1 MAEEPRQQNRDAPNN
16 EDKPLS
22 LPPDGVR
29 EGAVSRV
36 ASVGLRR
43 TGTFRRIL
51 AVVPWFFVLIPAA
64 LPYLYVRAFGVN
76 VVFADAWDMV
86 LVFRTFS
93 SGRLTFA
100 DFYAQHNEHRMFFP
114 RVAELL
120 LGLLTR
126 YNNVAEMYVVVSC
139 FLITAAVLLVAFR
152 REIGLPL
159 IFFVPVAL
167 LIFSFR
173 QYENMLFGF
182 QINFAFT
189 QTFGVLA
196 LYLLYSSSRDNFR
209 AYAFAA
215 ALGSATIA
223 SFSTAQG
230 LLVWPAGLL
239 GLLLGSVARPEKKVL
254 VGLWALVGVAEWV
267 AYFVD
272 YHTPR
277 GHPPLLD
284 VLNHIGTATEYF
296 LTLLGSALFWQPEH
310 AYAGGL
316 VIGCLALAMFLAT
329 YGRGVPREH
338 PFFISLFFYSSLIL
352 LTITLGRA
360 GMFGV
365 WQAAIS
371 RYTTFSVLAV
381 ASVYAMLAKMVFATR
396 ASVLR
401 TVLLIALFGT
411 ILLSAGISYRNGIE
425 VGRAQEASRERAAHV
440 LETYRSQP
448 DARLAA
454 TLYPRAETVRRRAPL
469 LERLGYNVFSEP
481 LPPDPSVRHND

>member
-1 MAEEPRQQNRDAPNN
+1 MAGEPRPQNGGAPND
-16 EDKPLS
+16 EGKPHRGR
-22 LPPDGVR
+22 PMGF
-29 EGAVSRV
+29 A
-36 ASVGLRR
+36 GLGR
-43 TGTFRRIL
+43 TGTFRC
-51 AVVPWFFVLIPAA
+51 VVAGVSWLLVLIPAA

-86 LVFRTFS
+86 LVFHKFF

-100 DFYAQHNEHRMFFP
+100 DLYAQHNEHRMFFP
-114 RVAELL
+114 KGAELL

-189 QTFGVLA
+189 QTFGVIA
-196 LYLLYSSSRDNFR
+196 LYLLSSSGRGNFG

-239 GLLLGSVARPEKKVL
+239 LGLLLGSVARQEKKVL
-254 VGLWALVGVAEWV
+254 VGLWGIVGVAEWV

-284 VLNHIGTATEYF
+284 ALGHIGTAPGDF
-296 LTLLGSALFWQPEH
+296 LTLLGSALFWRPEH
-310 AYAGGL
+310 AYEGGL

-329 YGRGVPREH
+329 YGRGVLRQH
-338 PFFISLFFYSSLIL
+338 SFWISLLFYSLFIL
-352 LTITLGRA
+352 ATITLGRS

-365 WQAAIS
+365 LQAAIS

-381 ASVYAMLAKMVFATR
+381 ASLYALLAKMVFATT

-401 TVLLIALFGT
+401 IVLLLALFGI
-411 ILLSAGISYRNGIE
+411 ILLSAGVSYRDGIE
-425 VGRAQEASRERAAHV
+425 VGRVQEVSRERAAHV

-448 DARLAA
+448 DARLVA
-454 TLYPRAETVRRRAPL
+454 LYPRPKTVRRRAPL

>member
-1 MAEEPRQQNRDAPNN
+1 M
-16 EDKPLS
+16 
-22 LPPDGVR
+22 
-29 EGAVSRV
+29 SRV
-36 ASVGLRR
+36 ASEALRR
-43 TGTFRRIL
+43 TGTFRLIL
-51 AVVPWFFVLIPAA
+51 AVVSWLFVLIPAA

-86 LVFRTFS
+86 LVFRKFS

-114 RVAELL
+114 KGAELL

-173 QYENMLFGF
+173 QYENMLWGF
-182 QINFAFT
+182 QISFAFT

-196 LYLLYSSSRDNFR
+196 LYLLSSSGRSNFG
-209 AYAFAA
+209 AYAFA

-239 GLLLGSVARPEKKVL
+239 GLLLGSVAGPGKKVL
-254 VGLWALVGVAEWV
+254 VGLWGIVGVAEWV

-284 VLNHIGTATEYF
+284 ALGHIGTAPEYF

-329 YGRGVPREH
+329 YGRGALREH
-338 PFFISLFFYSSLIL
+338 PFWISLLFYSLLIL
-352 LTITLGRA
+352 ATITLGRS

-371 RYTTFSVLAV
+371 RYTTFSILAV

-396 ASVLR
+396 ASILR

-481 LPPDPSVRHND
+481 SPPDPSVRHND

>member
-1 MAEEPRQQNRDAPNN
+1 MDGEPRPQNGGAPND
-16 EDKPLS
+16 EGKPPS
-22 LPPDGVR
+22 GRPM
-29 EGAVSRV
+29 
-36 ASVGLRR
+36 GLAGLGR
-43 TGTFRRIL
+43 TGTFRR
-51 AVVPWFFVLIPAA
+51 VVAGVSWLLVLIPAA

-86 LVFRTFS
+86 LVFRKYS

-114 RVAELL
+114 KGAELL
-120 LGLLTR
+120 LGMLTR

-196 LYLLYSSSRDNFR
+196 LYLLSSSGRGNFR

-239 GLLLGSVARPEKKVL
+239 GLLLGSVAGPGKKVL
-254 VGLWALVGVAEWV
+254 VGLWGIVGVAEWV

-284 VLNHIGTATEYF
+284 ALGHIGTVPEYF

-329 YGRGVPREH
+329 YGRGVLREH
-338 PFFISLFFYSSLIL
+338 PFWISLLFYSLFIL
-352 LTITLGRA
+352 ATITLGRS

-365 WQAAIS
+365 WQATIS
-371 RYTTFSVLAV
+371 RYTTFSILAV
-381 ASVYAMLAKMVFATR
+381 SSVYAMLEKMVCAR
-396 ASVLR
+396 SSGL
-401 TVLLIALFGT
+401 
-411 ILLSAGISYRNGIE
+411 
-425 VGRAQEASRERAAHV
+425 GRAV
-440 LETYRSQP
+440 VV
-448 DARLAA
+448 DARLG
-454 TLYPRAETVRRRAPL
+454 TKRRIA
-469 LERLGYNVFSEP
+469 GMSY
-481 LPPDPSVRHND
+481 RHGI

>member
-16 EDKPLS
+16 EDKPSS

-29 EGAVSRV
+29 QGAVSRV
-36 ASVGLRR
+36 ASVALRR

-51 AVVPWFFVLIPAA
+51 AVVSWFFVLIPAA

-86 LVFRTFS
+86 LVFRKFFS
-93 SGRLTFA
+93 SRLTFA
-100 DFYAQHNEHRMFFP
+100 DLYAQHVEHRMLFP
-114 RVAELL
+114 RGAELL

-126 YNNVAEMYVVVSC
+126 YNNVAEMYLIVSC
-139 FLITAAVLLVAFR
+139 FLVTATVLLLAFR

-182 QINFAFT
+182 QISFAFT

-196 LYLLYSSSRDNFR
+196 LYLLSSSSRDTFR
-209 AYAFAA
+209 VHAFVA

-230 LLVWPAGLL
+230 LLVWPAGFL
-239 GLLLGSVARPEKKVL
+239 GLLLGSVATSAKKVFL
-254 VGLWALVGVAEWV
+254 CIWGIVGVAEWV

-272 YHTPR
+272 YRTPQ
-277 GHPPLLD
+277 GHPPLLHA
-284 VLNHIGTATEYF
+284 LSHIGTATEYF
-296 LTLLGSALFWQPEH
+296 LTLLGSALFWQQEH
-310 AYAGGL
+310 ALAAGMVL
-316 VIGCLALAMFLAT
+316 GCLALAMFLAT
-329 YGRGVPREH
+329 YGRGVLREH
-338 PFFISLFFYSSLIL
+338 PFFISLFFYSLLIL
-352 LTITLGRA
+352 ATITLGRA

-381 ASVYAMLAKMVFATR
+381 ASVYAMLAKMVFAR
-396 ASVLR
+396 RSIVGR
-401 TVLLIALFGT
+401 TVVLIALFGT
-411 ILLSAGISYRNGIE
+411 VLLSAGITYQNGIE
-425 VGRAQEASRERAAHV
+425 VGRVQEASRERAAYV
-440 LETYRSQP
+440 LKTYRSQP
-448 DARLAA
+448 DAHLAD
-454 TLYPRAETVRRRAPL
+454 LYPRPETVRRRAPL

>member
-1 MAEEPRQQNRDAPNN
+1 MQLSGWYRRWTEAVPMAEEPRQQNREAPKN
-16 EDKPLS
+16 EDKPPS
-22 LPPDGVR
+22 LPLDGVLQ
-29 EGAVSRV
+29 GAVSRV
-36 ASVGLRR
+36 ASVALRR
-43 TGTFRRIL
+43 TGTFRR
-51 AVVPWFFVLIPAA
+51 VVAGVSWLLVLIPAA

-86 LVFRTFS
+86 LVFHKFFS
-93 SGRLTFA
+93 SRLTFA
-100 DFYAQHNEHRMFFP
+100 DLYAQHNEHRMFFP
-114 RVAELL
+114 KGAELL

-167 LIFSFR
+167 LIF
-173 QYENMLFGF
+173 
-182 QINFAFT
+182 AFT

-196 LYLLYSSSRDNFR
+196 LYLLSSSSRDNYG

-239 GLLLGSVARPEKKVL
+239 GLLLGSVARPGKKVL
-254 VGLWALVGVAEWV
+254 VGLWGIVGVAEWV

-284 VLNHIGTATEYF
+284 ALSHIGTAPGYF

-310 AYAGGL
+310 AYEGGL
-316 VIGCLALAMFLAT
+316 GIGCLALAMFLAT
-329 YGRGVPREH
+329 YGRGVLRQH
-338 PFFISLFFYSSLIL
+338 PFWISLLFYSLLIL
-352 LTITLGRA
+352 ATITLGRS

-365 WQAAIS
+365 LQATAS

-381 ASVYAMLAKMVFATR
+381 ASLYALLAKMVFAKT
-396 ASVLR
+396 ANVLR
-401 TVLLIALFGT
+401 TVLLLALFGI
-411 ILLSAGISYRNGIE
+411 ILLSAGVSYQEGIE
-425 VGRAQEASRERAAHV
+425 VGRVQEASRERAVHV
-440 LETYRSQP
+440 LDTYSSQP
-448 DARLAA
+448 DARLVA
-454 TLYPRAETVRRRAPL
+454 LYPRPETVRSRAPL

-481 LPPDPSVRHND
+481 WPPDPSIRHQD

>member
-1 MAEEPRQQNRDAPNN
+1 MAGEPRPQNGGAPND
-16 EDKPLS
+16 EGKPHRGRLM
-22 LPPDGVR
+22 GF
-29 EGAVSRV
+29 A
-36 ASVGLRR
+36 GLGR
-43 TGTFRRIL
+43 TGTFRG
-51 AVVPWFFVLIPAA
+51 VVAGVSWLLVLIPAA

-86 LVFRTFS
+86 LVFHKFF

-100 DFYAQHNEHRMFFP
+100 DLYAQHNEHRMFFP
-114 RVAELL
+114 KGAELL

-139 FLITAAVLLVAFR
+139 FLITAVVLLVAFR

-182 QINFAFT
+182 QISFAFT

-196 LYLLYSSSRDNFR
+196 LYLLSSSRGNFG

-239 GLLLGSVARPEKKVL
+239 GLLLGSGARPGKKVL
-254 VGLWALVGVAEWV
+254 LGLWGLVGVAEWV

-284 VLNHIGTATEYF
+284 ALDHIGTAPGHF

-310 AYAGGL
+310 AYEGGL

-329 YGRGVPREH
+329 YGRGVLRQH
-338 PFFISLFFYSSLIL
+338 PFWISLLFYSLLIL
-352 LTITLGRA
+352 ATITLGRS

-365 WQAAIS
+365 LQATAS

-381 ASVYAMLAKMVFATR
+381 ASIYALLAKMVFATT

-401 TVLLIALFGT
+401 TVLLLALFGI
-411 ILLSAGISYRNGIE
+411 ILLSAGVSYRDGIE
-425 VGRAQEASRERAAHV
+425 VGRAQEVSTERAAHV

-448 DARLAA
+448 DARLVA
-454 TLYPRAETVRRRAPL
+454 LYPRPETVRSRAPF

>member
-1 MAEEPRQQNRDAPNN
+1 MAEGPRPQNGDAPND
-16 EDKPLS
+16 EGKPPRGHLM
-22 LPPDGVR
+22 GFA
-29 EGAVSRV
+29 E
-36 ASVGLRR
+36 VGS
-43 TGTFRRIL
+43 TGTFGR
-51 AVVPWFFVLIPAA
+51 VVAGVSWLFVLIPAA
-64 LPYLYVRAFGVN
+64 LPYLYVHAFGVN

-86 LVFRTFS
+86 LVFRKWF
-93 SGRLTFA
+93 SGRLAFA
-100 DFYAQHNEHRMFFP
+100 DLYAQHVEHRMFFP
-114 RVAELL
+114 RGVELL
-120 LGLLTR
+120 LGSLTR
-126 YNNVAEMYVVVSC
+126 YNNVAEMYLIVSC
-139 FLITAAVLLVAFR
+139 FLITAAVLLLAFR

-182 QINFAFT
+182 QISFAFT

-239 GLLLGSVARPEKKVL
+239 GLLLGSVVRPGKKVL
-254 VGLWALVGVAEWV
+254 VGLWGIVGVAEWV

-272 YHTPR
+272 YKTPR
-277 GHPPLLD
+277 GHLPLLHA
-284 VLNHIGTATEYF
+284 VSHIGTATEYF
-296 LTLLGSALFWQPEH
+296 LTLLGSALFWQPDH
-310 AYAGGL
+310 AFSGGL

-329 YGRGVPREH
+329 YGRGVLREH
-338 PFFISLFFYSSLIL
+338 SFWISLLFYSLFIL
-352 LTITLGRA
+352 ATITLGRA

-371 RYTTFSVLAV
+371 RYTTFSILAV
-381 ASVYAMLAKMVFATR
+381 ASIYTLLARMVFVRSSGVGR
-396 ASVLR
+396 A
-401 TVLLIALFGT
+401 VLLVALFG
-411 ILLSAGISYRNGIE
+411 IVLLSAGISYRNGIE
-425 VGRAQEASRERAAHV
+425 AGRVQEASRERAAHV

-448 DARLAA
+448 DVRLAA
-454 TLYPRAETVRRRAPL
+454 LYPRPETVRSRAPVL
-469 LERLGYNVFSEP
+469 QRLGYNVFSKP
-481 LPPDPSVRHND
+481 LPHDVSVGHND

>member
-1 MAEEPRQQNRDAPNN
+1 MGREPSAAP
-16 EDKPLS
+16 
-22 LPPDGVR
+22 
-29 EGAVSRV
+29 
-36 ASVGLRR
+36 RR
-43 TGTFRRIL
+43 TGTFKRITAGVSWL
-51 AVVPWFFVLIPAA
+51 FILVPAA
-64 LPYLYVRAFGVN
+64 LPYLYVHAFGVN
-76 VVFADAWDMV
+76 VVFADAWDTV
-86 LVFRTFS
+86 LVFRKFS
-93 SGRLTFA
+93 SGRLAFA
-100 DFYAQHNEHRMFFP
+100 DLYAQHVEHRMFFP
-114 RVAELL
+114 RGAELL
-120 LGLLTR
+120 LGMLTR
-126 YNNVAEMYVVVSC
+126 YNSVAEMYLIVSC
-139 FLITAAVLLVAFR
+139 FVITAAVLLVAFR
-152 REIGLPL
+152 TEIGLPL

-196 LYLLYSSSRDNFR
+196 LYLLSSSGRGNFR

-239 GLLLGSVARPEKKVL
+239 GLLLGSVAGPGKKVL
-254 VGLWALVGVAEWV
+254 VGLWGIVGVAEWV

-284 VLNHIGTATEYF
+284 ALGHIGKTPGYF

-329 YGRGVPREH
+329 YGGGVIREH
-338 PFFISLFFYSSLIL
+338 PFWVSLLFYSLFIL
-352 LTITLGRA
+352 ATITLGRS

-365 WQAAIS
+365 LQATAS
-371 RYTTFSVLAV
+371 RYATFSILAV
-381 ASVYAMLAKMVFATR
+381 ASLYALLAKMVFATTTN
-396 ASVLR
+396 VLR
-401 TVLLIALFGT
+401 TLLLLALFGI
-411 ILLSAGISYRNGIE
+411 ILLSAGVSYRDGIE
-425 VGRAQEASRERAAHV
+425 VGRVQEVSRDRAAHV
-440 LETYRSQP
+440 LETYRSEP

-454 TLYPRAETVRRRAPL
+454 T
-469 LERLGYNVFSEP
+469 
-481 LPPDPSVRHND
+481 

>member
-1 MAEEPRQQNRDAPNN
+1 MGRTSTYKRITA
-16 EDKPLS
+16 
-22 LPPDGVR
+22 GV
-29 EGAVSRV
+29 A
-36 ASVGLRR
+36 
-43 TGTFRRIL
+43 
-51 AVVPWFFVLIPAA
+51 WFFIVVPAA
-64 LPYLYVRAFGVN
+64 LPYLYVHAFGVN

-86 LVFRTFS
+86 LVFRKWF
-93 SGRLTFA
+93 SGRLVFA
-100 DFYAQHNEHRMFFP
+100 DLYAQHVEHRMFFP
-114 RVAELL
+114 RGVELL

-126 YNNVAEMYVVVSC
+126 YNNVAEMYLIVSC

-182 QINFAFT
+182 QLSFAFT

-196 LYLLYSSSRDNFR
+196 LYLLSSSGRGNFG

-239 GLLLGSVARPEKKVL
+239 GLVLGSVAGPGKKVL
-254 VGLWALVGVAEWV
+254 LGLWGLAGVAEWV

-284 VLNHIGTATEYF
+284 ALGHIGTVPEYF

-329 YGRGVPREH
+329 YGRGVLREH
-338 PFFISLFFYSSLIL
+338 PFFISLFFYSLLIL
-352 LTITLGRA
+352 ATITLGRA

-381 ASVYAMLAKMVFATR
+381 ASVYAMLAKMVFAR
-396 ASVLR
+396 RSIVGR
-401 TVLLIALFGT
+401 TVVLIALFGT
-411 ILLSAGISYRNGIE
+411 VLLSAGISYQNGVE
-425 VGRAQEASRERAAHV
+425 VGRAQEASRERAAYV
-440 LETYRSQP
+440 LKTYES
-448 DARLAA
+448 ARR
-454 TLYPRAETVRRRAPL
+454 TLGRP
-469 LERLGYNVFSEP
+469 
-481 LPPDPSVRHND
+481 

>member
-1 MAEEPRQQNRDAPNN
+1 MAGEPRPQNGGAPND
-16 EDKPLS
+16 EGKPHRGRLM
-22 LPPDGVR
+22 GF
-29 EGAVSRV
+29 A
-36 ASVGLRR
+36 GLGR
-43 TGTFRRIL
+43 TGTFRG
-51 AVVPWFFVLIPAA
+51 VVAGVSWLLVLIPAA

-86 LVFRTFS
+86 LVFHKFF

-100 DFYAQHNEHRMFFP
+100 DLYAQHNEHRMFFP
-114 RVAELL
+114 KGAELL

-139 FLITAAVLLVAFR
+139 FLITAVVLLVAFR

-182 QINFAFT
+182 QISFAFT

-196 LYLLYSSSRDNFR
+196 LYLLSSSSRGNFG

-239 GLLLGSVARPEKKVL
+239 GLLLGSGARPGKKVL
-254 VGLWALVGVAEWV
+254 LGLWGLVGVAEWV

-284 VLNHIGTATEYF
+284 ALGHIGTAPGHF

-310 AYAGGL
+310 AYEGGL

-329 YGRGVPREH
+329 YGRGVLRQH
-338 PFFISLFFYSSLIL
+338 PFWISLLFYSLLIL
-352 LTITLGRA
+352 ATITLGRS

-365 WQAAIS
+365 LQATAS

-381 ASVYAMLAKMVFATR
+381 ASIYALLAKMVFATT

-401 TVLLIALFGT
+401 TVLLLALFGI
-411 ILLSAGISYRNGIE
+411 ILLSAGVSYRDGIE
-425 VGRAQEASRERAAHV
+425 VGRAQEVSTERAAHV
-440 LETYRSQP
+440 LETYGSQP
-448 DARLAA
+448 DARLVA
-454 TLYPRAETVRRRAPL
+454 LYPRPETVRSRAPF

>member
-1 MAEEPRQQNRDAPNN
+1 MAGEPRPQNGGAPND
-16 EDKPLS
+16 EGKPRRGRLM
-22 LPPDGVR
+22 GF
-29 EGAVSRV
+29 A
-36 ASVGLRR
+36 GLGQ
-43 TGTFRRIL
+43 TGTFRG
-51 AVVPWFFVLIPAA
+51 VVAGVSWLLVLIPAA

-86 LVFRTFS
+86 LVFHKFF

-100 DFYAQHNEHRMFFP
+100 DLYAQHNEHRMFFP
-114 RVAELL
+114 KGAELL

-139 FLITAAVLLVAFR
+139 FLITAVVLLVAFR

-182 QINFAFT
+182 QISFAFT

-196 LYLLYSSSRDNFR
+196 LYLLSSSSRGNFG

-239 GLLLGSVARPEKKVL
+239 GLLLGSGARPGKKVL
-254 VGLWALVGVAEWV
+254 LGLWGLVGVAEWV

-284 VLNHIGTATEYF
+284 ALDHIGTALGHF

-310 AYAGGL
+310 AYEGGL
-316 VIGCLALAMFLAT
+316 LIGCLALAMFLAT
-329 YGRGVPREH
+329 YGRGVLRQH
-338 PFFISLFFYSSLIL
+338 PFWISLLFYSLLIL
-352 LTITLGRA
+352 ATITLGRS
-360 GMFGV
+360 GIFGV
-365 WQAAIS
+365 LQATAS

-381 ASVYAMLAKMVFATR
+381 ASIYALLAKMVFATT

-401 TVLLIALFGT
+401 TVLLLALFGI
-411 ILLSAGISYRNGIE
+411 ILLSAGVSYRDGIE
-425 VGRAQEASRERAAHV
+425 VGRAQEVSTERAAHI
-440 LETYRSQP
+440 LATYRSQP
-448 DARLAA
+448 DARLVA
-454 TLYPRAETVRRRAPL
+454 LYPRPETVRSRAPF
-469 LERLGYNVFSEP
+469 LERLGYNVFSDP

>member
-1 MAEEPRQQNRDAPNN
+1 MGREPSAAP
-16 EDKPLS
+16 
-22 LPPDGVR
+22 
-29 EGAVSRV
+29 
-36 ASVGLRR
+36 RR
-43 TGTFRRIL
+43 TGTFKRITAGVSWL
-51 AVVPWFFVLIPAA
+51 FVLIPAA

-76 VVFADAWDMV
+76 VVFADAWDTV
-86 LVFRTFS
+86 LVFRKFS
-93 SGRLTFA
+93 SGRLAFA
-100 DFYAQHNEHRMFFP
+100 DLYAQHVEHRMFFP
-114 RVAELL
+114 RGAELL
-120 LGLLTR
+120 LGMLTR
-126 YNNVAEMYVVVSC
+126 YNSVAEMYLIVSC

-182 QINFAFT
+182 QLNFAFT

-196 LYLLYSSSRDNFR
+196 LYLLSSSGRGNFV
-209 AYAFAA
+209 AYAFAG

-254 VGLWALVGVAEWV
+254 VGLWGLVGVAEWV

-284 VLNHIGTATEYF
+284 ALGHIGTATEYF
-296 LTLLGSALFWQPEH
+296 LTLLGSALFWQAEH

-329 YGRGVPREH
+329 YGRGALREH
-338 PFFISLFFYSSLIL
+338 PFWISLLFYSLFIL
-352 LTITLGRA
+352 ATITLGRS

-381 ASVYAMLAKMVFATR
+381 ASVYAMLAKMVFAIR

-411 ILLSAGISYRNGIE
+411 ILLNAVISYRNGIE

-440 LETYRSQP
+440 LKTYESQP
-448 DARLAA
+448 AA
-454 TLYPRAETVRRRAPL
+454 HLVALYPRPETVRRRAPL

>member
-1 MAEEPRQQNRDAPNN
+1 MAEEPRQQNRDATNN

-51 AVVPWFFVLIPAA
+51 AVVSWFFVLIPAA

-86 LVFRTFS
+86 LVFRKFS

-126 YNNVAEMYVVVSC
+126 YNNVAEMYVVVSS

-239 GLLLGSVARPEKKVL
+239 VHDQETF
-254 VGLWALVGVAEWV
+254 WAM
-267 AYFVD
+267 D
-272 YHTPR
+272 R
-277 GHPPLLD
+277 G
-284 VLNHIGTATEYF
+284 
-296 LTLLGSALFWQPEH
+296 AL
-310 AYAGGL
+310 
-316 VIGCLALAMFLAT
+316 
-329 YGRGVPREH
+329 
-338 PFFISLFFYSSLIL
+338 
-352 LTITLGRA
+352 
-360 GMFGV
+360 
-365 WQAAIS
+365 
-371 RYTTFSVLAV
+371 
-381 ASVYAMLAKMVFATR
+381 
-396 ASVLR
+396 
-401 TVLLIALFGT
+401 
-411 ILLSAGISYRNGIE
+411 
-425 VGRAQEASRERAAHV
+425 
-440 LETYRSQP
+440 
-448 DARLAA
+448 
-454 TLYPRAETVRRRAPL
+454 
-469 LERLGYNVFSEP
+469 
-481 LPPDPSVRHND
+481 

>member
-1 MAEEPRQQNRDAPNN
+1 M
-16 EDKPLS
+16 
-22 LPPDGVR
+22 
-29 EGAVSRV
+29 
-36 ASVGLRR
+36 LRR
-43 TGTFRRIL
+43 TATFRLIL
-51 AVVPWFFVLIPAA
+51 AVVSWLFVLIPAA
-64 LPYLYVRAFGVN
+64 LPYLYVHAFGVN

-86 LVFRTFS
+86 LVFRKFS
-93 SGRLTFA
+93 SGRLAFA
-100 DFYAQHNEHRMFFP
+100 DLYAQHVEHRMFFP
-114 RVAELL
+114 RGAELL

-126 YNNVAEMYVVVSC
+126 YNNVAEMYLIVSC
-139 FLITAAVLLVAFR
+139 FLITAAVLLLAFR

-182 QINFAFT
+182 QISFAFT

-209 AYAFAA
+209 AYVFVA

-239 GLLLGSVARPEKKVL
+239 GLLLGSVATLGKKVF
-254 VGLWALVGVAEWV
+254 VGIWGIVGVAEWV

-272 YHTPR
+272 YKTPQ
-277 GHPPLLD
+277 GHPPLLHA
-284 VLNHIGTATEYF
+284 LSHIGTATEYF
-296 LTLLGSALFWQPEH
+296 LTLLGSALFWQPDH
-310 AYAGGL
+310 ALAGGL

-329 YGRGVPREH
+329 YGRGVLREH
-338 PFFISLFFYSSLIL
+338 PFWISLLFYSLFIL
-352 LTITLGRA
+352 AAITLGRL

-371 RYTTFSVLAV
+371 RYTTFSILAV
-381 ASVYAMLAKMVFATR
+381 ASVYTMLAKMVFAR
-396 ASVLR
+396 RSSVGR
-401 TVLLIALFGT
+401 TVLLITLFG
-411 ILLSAGISYRNGIE
+411 IVLLSTGISYRNGIE

-440 LETYRSQP
+440 LKTYKAQP
-448 DARLAA
+448 DVRLAA
-454 TLYPRAETVRRRAPL
+454 LYPRPETVRRRAPL
-469 LERLGYNVFSEP
+469 LEKLGYNVFSEP
-481 LPPDPSVRHND
+481 

>member
-1 MAEEPRQQNRDAPNN
+1 
-16 EDKPLS
+16 
-22 LPPDGVR
+22 V
-29 EGAVSRV
+29 
-36 ASVGLRR
+36 LRR
-43 TGTFRRIL
+43 TGTFRLIL
-51 AVVPWFFVLIPAA
+51 AVVSWLFVLIPAA
-64 LPYLYVRAFGVN
+64 LPYLYVHAFGVN

-86 LVFRTFS
+86 LVFRKWS
-93 SGRLTFA
+93 SGRLAFA
-100 DFYAQHNEHRMFFP
+100 DLYAQHVEHRMFFP
-114 RVAELL
+114 RGVELL

-126 YNNVAEMYVVVSC
+126 YNNVAEMYLIVSC
-139 FLITAAVLLVAFR
+139 FLITAAVLLLAFR

-182 QINFAFT
+182 QISFAFT

-209 AYAFAA
+209 AYVFVA

-239 GLLLGSVARPEKKVL
+239 GLLLGSVATLGKKVF
-254 VGLWALVGVAEWV
+254 VGIWGIVGVAEWV

-272 YHTPR
+272 YKTPQ
-277 GHPPLLD
+277 GHLPLLHA
-284 VLNHIGTATEYF
+284 LSHIGTATEYF
-296 LTLLGSALFWQPEH
+296 LTLLGSALFWQPDH
-310 AYAGGL
+310 ALAGGL

-329 YGRGVPREH
+329 YGRGVLREH
-338 PFFISLFFYSSLIL
+338 PFWISLLFYSLFIL
-352 LTITLGRA
+352 AAITLGRL

-371 RYTTFSVLAV
+371 RYTTFSILAV
-381 ASVYAMLAKMVFATR
+381 ASVYTMLAKMVFAR
-396 ASVLR
+396 RSSVGR
-401 TVLLIALFGT
+401 TVLLITLFGFV
-411 ILLSAGISYRNGIE
+411 LLSTGISYRNGIE

-440 LETYRSQP
+440 LKTYKAQP
-448 DARLAA
+448 DVRLAA
-454 TLYPRAETVRRRAPL
+454 LYPRPETVRRRAPL
-469 LERLGYNVFSEP
+469 LEKLGYNVFSEP
-481 LPPDPSVRHND
+481 

>member
-1 MAEEPRQQNRDAPNN
+1 MAEEPRPQNGDAPND
-16 EDKPLS
+16 EDKPPRGRLIGFAES
-22 LPPDGVR
+22 GWTGIFGRVVAGV
-29 EGAVSRV
+29 SW
-36 ASVGLRR
+36 LL
-43 TGTFRRIL
+43 I
-51 AVVPWFFVLIPAA
+51 LIPAA

-86 LVFRTFS
+86 LVFRKFS
-93 SGRLTFA
+93 SGRLAFA
-100 DFYAQHNEHRMFFP
+100 DLYAQHVEHRMFFP
-114 RVAELL
+114 RRVELL

-126 YNNVAEMYVVVSC
+126 YNNVAEMYLIVSC
-139 FLITAAVLLVAFR
+139 FLVTAAVLLMAFC

-182 QINFAFT
+182 QISFAFT

-196 LYLLYSSSRDNFR
+196 LYLLSSSNRHAFR
-209 AYAFAA
+209 VHAFVA
-215 ALGSATIA
+215 ALGSATVA

-230 LLVWPAGLL
+230 LLVWPAGFL
-239 GLLLGSVARPEKKVL
+239 GLLLGSVATSAKKDFL
-254 VGLWALVGVAEWV
+254 CIWGIVGVAEWV

-284 VLNHIGTATEYF
+284 ALGHIGTAPGYF
-296 LTLLGSALFWQPEH
+296 LTLLGSALFWQPGH
-310 AYAGGL
+310 AYEGGL

-329 YGRGVPREH
+329 YGRGVLREH

-371 RYTTFSVLAV
+371 GYTTFSVLAV

-411 ILLSAGISYRNGIE
+411 ILFSAGISYRNGIE

-481 LPPDPSVRHND
+481 LPPDPSVGRND

>member
-1 MAEEPRQQNRDAPNN
+1 M
-16 EDKPLS
+16 
-22 LPPDGVR
+22 
-29 EGAVSRV
+29 SRV
-36 ASVGLRR
+36 ASEALRR
-43 TGTFRRIL
+43 TGTFRLIL
-51 AVVPWFFVLIPAA
+51 AVVSWLFVLIPAA

-86 LVFRTFS
+86 LVFRKFS

-114 RVAELL
+114 KGAELL

-173 QYENMLFGF
+173 QYENMLWGF
-182 QINFAFT
+182 QISFAFT

-196 LYLLYSSSRDNFR
+196 LYLLSSSSRSNFG
-209 AYAFAA
+209 AYAFA

-239 GLLLGSVARPEKKVL
+239 GLLLGSVAGPGKKVL
-254 VGLWALVGVAEWV
+254 VGLWGIVGVAEWV

-284 VLNHIGTATEYF
+284 ALGHIGTAPEYF

-329 YGRGVPREH
+329 YGRGALREH
-338 PFFISLFFYSSLIL
+338 PFWISLLFYSLFIL
-352 LTITLGRA
+352 ATITLGRS

-371 RYTTFSVLAV
+371 RYTTFSILAV

-396 ASVLR
+396 ASILR

-469 LERLGYNVFSEP
+469 LERLGYNVFSEQS
-481 LPPDPSVRHND
+481 PPDPSVLHND

>member
-1 MAEEPRQQNRDAPNN
+1 MAGEPRPQNGGAPNN
-16 EDKPLS
+16 EGKPHRGRLM
-22 LPPDGVR
+22 GF
-29 EGAVSRV
+29 A
-36 ASVGLRR
+36 GLGR
-43 TGTFRRIL
+43 TGTFRR
-51 AVVPWFFVLIPAA
+51 VVAGVSWLLVLIPAA

-86 LVFRTFS
+86 LVFHKFF

-100 DFYAQHNEHRMFFP
+100 DLYAQHVEHRMFFP
-114 RVAELL
+114 KGAELL

-139 FLITAAVLLVAFR
+139 FLITAVVLLVAFR

-173 QYENMLFGF
+173 QYENMLWGF
-182 QINFAFT
+182 QISFVFT

-196 LYLLYSSSRDNFR
+196 LYLLSSSRGNFG

-239 GLLLGSVARPEKKVL
+239 GLLLGSGARPGKKVL
-254 VGLWALVGVAEWV
+254 LGLWGLVGVAEWV

-284 VLNHIGTATEYF
+284 ALDHIGTAPGYF

-310 AYAGGL
+310 AYEGGL

-329 YGRGVPREH
+329 YGRGVLRQH
-338 PFFISLFFYSSLIL
+338 PFWISLLFYSLLIL
-352 LTITLGRA
+352 ATITLGRS

-365 WQAAIS
+365 LQATAS

-381 ASVYAMLAKMVFATR
+381 ASIYALLAKMVFATT

-401 TVLLIALFGT
+401 TVLLLALFGI
-411 ILLSAGISYRNGIE
+411 ILLSAGVSYRDGIE
-425 VGRAQEASRERAAHV
+425 VGRAQEVSRERAAHV

-448 DARLAA
+448 DARLVA
-454 TLYPRAETVRRRAPL
+454 LYPRPETVRSRAPF

>member
-1 MAEEPRQQNRDAPNN
+1 MAWEPRPQNGGAPND
-16 EDKPLS
+16 EGKPHRGR
-22 LPPDGVR
+22 PM
-29 EGAVSRV
+29 EFA
-36 ASVGLRR
+36 GLGR
-43 TGTFRRIL
+43 TGTFRC
-51 AVVPWFFVLIPAA
+51 VVAGVSWLLVLIPAA

-86 LVFRTFS
+86 LVFHKFF

-100 DFYAQHNEHRMFFP
+100 DLYAQHNEHRMFFP
-114 RVAELL
+114 N
-120 LGLLTR
+120 G
-126 YNNVAEMYVVVSC
+126 AEMYVVVSC

-173 QYENMLFGF
+173 QYENMLWGF
-182 QINFAFT
+182 QISFAFT

-196 LYLLYSSSRDNFR
+196 LYLLSSSSRDNFR

-239 GLLLGSVARPEKKVL
+239 GLLLGSVARSGKKVL
-254 VGLWALVGVAEWV
+254 VGLWGIVGVSEWV

-284 VLNHIGTATEYF
+284 ALGHIGTAPGYF
-296 LTLLGSALFWQPEH
+296 LTLLGSALFWRPEH
-310 AYAGGL
+310 AYEGGL
-316 VIGCLALAMFLAT
+316 VIGCLALTMFLAT
-329 YGRGVPREH
+329 YGRGVLRQH
-338 PFFISLFFYSSLIL
+338 SFWISLLFYSLFIL
-352 LTITLGRA
+352 ATITLGRS

-381 ASVYAMLAKMVFATR
+381 ASLYALLAKMVFATT

-401 TVLLIALFGT
+401 TVLLLALFGI
-411 ILLSAGISYRNGIE
+411 ILLRAGGS
-425 VGRAQEASRERAAHV
+425 
-440 LETYRSQP
+440 
-448 DARLAA
+448 
-454 TLYPRAETVRRRAPL
+454 
-469 LERLGYNVFSEP
+469 
-481 LPPDPSVRHND
+481 